1 VQNVFVVER
10 DMNEN
15 QDIIERNK
23 LKYTAFTR
31 AARELH
37 VLI

>member
-1 VQNVFVVER
+1 VVER
-10 DMNEN
+10 DMNFN
-15 QDIIERNK
+15 PDVIERNT

-31 AARELH
+31 AAKRLH